1 MAPKQQQ
8 RHTSAS
14 TSRTTGAR
22 ATGVLEWRFTNKMM
36 NVRDLSRDDDFLSHL
51 LVEKLG
57 TGDVPLLVHKM
68 DSSRALPKTD
78 AAVLMNIVRRL
89 VVAKGPLQH
98 VVREAVNELLRLPA
112 VLYYLK
118 SYTQQQINA
127 FATHAARYF
136 ELYHPSGCIEIAH
149 TSRYSLYTGKSELCI
164 LATRDLA
171 PGAVISELK
180 GSMANL
186 TEDEDR
192 ALKETQINSAIRRDF
207 SVIHSRQMKKNHLF
221 LGPARF
227 VNHDCDHNCELFRE
241 GKYITFRV
249 IKPIKLGQEV
259 TAHYGDSYFGKGNKH
274 CLCETCEKNGRGG
287 YDPANQGD
295 DAGSSSDGSDVSDVE
310 SVEEAPVNVNERR
323 TRRGVYATTVPEV
336 EAISSDSEEEE
347 DNTNR
352 PLANAAP
359 GAIEVVAVGDSDLT
373 PIPSDSEPAGST
385 QQPVA
390 GPSNS
395 RAPPAVPPPTG
406 AVEGSPVGSPL
417 TVVDEMSSPKLPS
430 PKQST
435 ISPQQPFRSIIATRR
450 QKMLGIGAEAS
461 ASVTVP
467 PTTQL
472 ASPALTED
480 ATSSI
485 STAGFNRTPT
495 TTRTTRTSARKQAE
509 ANGKESVS
517 KGKGP
522 EAKAKAAG
530 KGKEPEAKGKEAAG
544 KVKEV
549 DGTNKPP
556 AKSSKPGTVAQSEPP
571 QQEPAK
577 DDTPKQPVRFS
588 TRLKGKG
595 KGKEVSASPVTIA
608 SAKNGSHSPTKAK
621 VKKEDAEVVPAKR
634 GRPSLADLAAR
645 EPPPKVPEVPRGP
658 DGKPLPLCATCKSV
672 LPVICVD
679 YQPVWGQDL
688 DSATRQGKQECP
700 RCMRHQAI
708 YGQPWPRRAPL
719 HGQPVEF
726 LPTPRSTTP
735 EPAHA
740 KRVTARA
747 LPMLDKKLQ
756 AAAAARSAQ
765 REETDDEDGRPAK
778 KRRVDDSASAGP
790 NAVPVPK
797 RRGRPPKN
805 PPAATAPPPATA
817 LPPVELKQEENADS
831 TVPLKRKRGRPPK
844 NPALRAAQLAA
855 AASAPVGQPM
865 KSEPQPRTLG
875 GQFDRKHRELP
886 KTTPKSRAQR
896 AEDRERVRKDMER
909 RGVVPTAVGDSS
921 DEEVTEIDGVRW
933 KGKQRQDAQAAFSES
948 VSAGRMRGQPGSGLR
963 DAPRK
968 RKLVDASDL
977 GSAPHPPPPPP
988 GRRRVE
994 EAGGARMVVAATGNA
1009 GFSGGRLW
1017 RASPAG
1023 YARNFVD
1030 VGEFE
1035 VEEILPPASASARV
1049 LQTIEDSPEPQARP
1063 SKVYVDAAV
1072 GSDNEMTDQSDSE
1085 ESEILTGYRYDYPR
1099 VPIPSTPVPLKCF
1112 YPTHARDDPHY
1123 ESAVWESSPLSDK
1136 E

>member
-347 DNTNR
+347 DSTNR

-417 TVVDEMSSPKLPS
+417 TVVDEMSSPKVPS

-435 ISPQQPFRSIIATRR
+435 TSPQQPFRSIIATRR
-450 QKMLGIGAEAS
+450 QKMLGIGAEARAS
-461 ASVTVP
+461 AAVP

-485 STAGFNRTPT
+485 STAGYNRTPT
-495 TTRTTRTSARKQAE
+495 MTRTTRTSARKQAE
-509 ANGKESVS
+509 ANGKESAS

-544 KVKEV
+544 KGKEV
-549 DGTNKPP
+549 DGTNKTP

-571 QQEPAK
+571 QQELAK

-595 KGKEVSASPVTIA
+595 KGKEVSASPMTTA

-645 EPPPKVPEVPRGP
+645 EPPPKRAAGDLRGLP
-658 DGKPLPLCATCKSV
+658 ARLGPGSRYCDAAGKAGMS
-672 LPVICVD
+672 
-679 YQPVWGQDL
+679 
-688 DSATRQGKQECP
+688 S
-700 RCMRHQAI
+700 
-708 YGQPWPRRAPL
+708 
-719 HGQPVEF
+719 PVEF

-778 KRRVDDSASAGP
+778 KRRVDDPASAGP

-805 PPAATAPPPATA
+805 PPAATAPPPAPA
-817 LPPVELKQEENADS
+817 PPPVELKQEESADS

-844 NPALRAAQLAA
+844 NPALRAAQLVA

-933 KGKQRQDAQAAFSES
+933 KGKQRQDAQAAVGES

-1030 VGEFE
+1030 VGEAD

-1049 LQTIEDSPEPQARP
+1049 LQTTEDFPEPQARP

>member
-227 VNHDCDHNCELFRE
+227 VN
-241 GKYITFRV
+241 
-249 IKPIKLGQEV
+249 V
-259 TAHYGDSYFGKGNKH
+259 TYQARPGGHRPLWRLRFGKGNKH

-323 TRRGVYATTVPEV
+323 TRRGV

-390 GPSNS
+390 GSSNS

-406 AVEGSPVGSPL
+406 AVEGSP
-417 TVVDEMSSPKLPS
+417 MSSPKLPS

-435 ISPQQPFRSIIATRR
+435 TSPQQPFR

-461 ASVTVP
+461 AS
-467 PTTQL
+467 L

-485 STAGFNRTPT
+485 SAAGFNRTPT
-495 TTRTTRTSARKQAE
+495 TPE
-509 ANGKESVS
+509 ANGKESAS

-522 EAKAKAAG
+522 EAKGKAAG

-544 KVKEV
+544 KGKE
-549 DGTNKPP
+549 
-556 AKSSKPGTVAQSEPP
+556 PGTVAQSEPP
-571 QQEPAK
+571 QQESAK
-577 DDTPKQPVRFS
+577 DDTPKQP
-588 TRLKGKG
+588 GKG
-595 KGKEVSASPVTIA
+595 KGKE
-608 SAKNGSHSPTKAK
+608 NAK

-634 GRPSLADLAAR
+634 PGRSKGPGRQATASVCNMQERVAGDLCGLPARLGPGSRFCDAA
-645 EPPPKVPEVPRGP
+645 
-658 DGKPLPLCATCKSV
+658 GKAGMS
-672 LPVICVD
+672 
-679 YQPVWGQDL
+679 
-688 DSATRQGKQECP
+688 S
-700 RCMRHQAI
+700 
-708 YGQPWPRRAPL
+708 
-719 HGQPVEF
+719 PVEF

-805 PPAATAPPPATA
+805 PPAATAPPPAPA
-817 LPPVELKQEENADS
+817 PPPVQLKQEESADS

-933 KGKQRQDAQAAFSES
+933 KGKQRQDAQAAVGES

-1030 VGEFE
+1030 VGEAD

-1049 LQTIEDSPEPQARP
+1049 LQTTEDSPEPQARP

>member
-1 MAPKQQQ
+1 MAPRQPQ
-8 RHTSAS
+8 RQTSAS
-14 TSRTTGAR
+14 TSRTGTRPA
-22 ATGVLEWRFTNKMM
+22 GVLEWRFTNKMM

-192 ALKETQINSAIRRDF
+192 ALKETQINSDIRRDF

-310 SVEEAPVNVNERR
+310 SVAEAPVNVNERR
-323 TRRGVYATTVPEV
+323 TRRGVYARTVPEV
-336 EAISSDSEEEE
+336 ESISSDSEDEE

-359 GAIEVVAVGDSDLT
+359 GAIEVIAVGDAELT
-373 PIPSDSEPAGST
+373 PISDLPDLPP
-385 QQPVA
+385 QHPLA
-390 GPSNS
+390 GPS
-395 RAPPAVPPPTG
+395 RLDGPPAVPPPTG

-417 TVVDEMSSPKLPS
+417 TVIDEPSSPKPVSSRPS
-430 PKQST
+430 SPT
-435 ISPQQPFRSIIATRR
+435 PQQPYRSIISTRR
-450 QKMLGIGAEAS
+450 QKQQGAAAAAS
-461 ASVTVP
+461 ASSPAVP
-467 PTTQL
+467 TQL
-472 ASPALTED
+472 VSPALTED
-480 ATSSI
+480 AVSSI
-485 STAGFNRTPT
+485 STAGVNRTPT
-495 TTRTTRTSARKQAE
+495 TTRATRTSARKEAE
-509 ANGKESVS
+509 AKGRESAS
-517 KGKGP
+517 
-522 EAKAKAAG
+522 
-530 KGKEPEAKGKEAAG
+530 KGKEPESKGKEPAG
-544 KVKEV
+544 KAKEP
-549 DGTNKPP
+549 DGKHKAP
-556 AKSSKPGTVAQSEPP
+556 ALPSKGSA
-571 QQEPAK
+571 AK
-577 DDTPKQPVRFS
+577 ADTPKADGPREEGAKEETPKQPTRFS

-595 KGKEVSASPVTIA
+595 KGKEVSASPMTTA
-608 SAKNGSHSPTKAK
+608 SSKTGSHSPSKAK
-621 VKKEDAEVVPAKR
+621 VKREDQEAMPAKGAR
-634 GRPSLADLAAR
+634 TGRSKR
-645 EPPPKVPEVPRGP
+645 PR
-658 DGKPLPLCATCKSV
+658 
-672 LPVICVD
+672 
-679 YQPVWGQDL
+679 
-688 DSATRQGKQECP
+688 RQAFAFVCDMQECAAGHLCGLP
-700 RCMRHQAI
+700 ACMGPGLRCRDATGESRMPA
-708 YGQPWPRRAPL
+708 A
-719 HGQPVEF
+719 VEF

-747 LPMLDKKLQ
+747 LPILDKKLQ
-756 AAAAARSAQ
+756 AAAAAARVEHRDQS
-765 REETDDEDGRPAK
+765 DDEDGRPAK
-778 KRRVDDSASAGP
+778 KRRVEETPASVSAPAP
-790 NAVPVPK
+790 AALPRK
-797 RRGRPPKN
+797 RGRPPKN
-805 PPAATAPPPATA
+805 PPAANAPPPPPP
-817 LPPVELKQEENADS
+817 PPVLKQEEGVEV

-855 AASAPVGQPM
+855 ATSASAPAGAHL
-865 KSEPQPRTLG
+865 KAEPQPRTLG

-886 KTTPKSRAQR
+886 KSTLKSRAQR

-909 RGVVPTAVGDSS
+909 RGVVPTAIGDSS
-921 DEEVTEIDGVRW
+921 DDEVTEIDGMRW
-933 KGKQRQDAQAAFSES
+933 KGKQREEMKPTVPES
-948 VSAGRMRGQPGSGLR
+948 ASAGRMRGQPGSGLR
-963 DAPRK
+963 EAPRK

-977 GSAPHPPPPPP
+977 GAAPHPPLPPL
-988 GRRRVE
+988 GRRRLDE
-994 EAGGARMVVAATGNA
+994 TGEAQSITAPQASGA
-1009 GFSGGRLW
+1009 FSGARLW
-1017 RASPAG
+1017 RPSPAG
-1023 YARNFVD
+1023 YSRSWVD
-1030 VGEFE
+1030 TGDSE
-1035 VEEILPPASASARV
+1035 VEEIMPPAAGKSGAATARMMRP
-1049 LQTIEDSPEPQARP
+1049 TGTSPELEMNPR
-1063 SKVYVDAAV
+1063 KVYKDAAV

-1099 VPIPSTPVPLKCF
+1099 GPIPSSPVPVKCF
-1112 YPTHARDDPHY
+1112 YPTHARDDPHL
-1123 ESAVWESSPLSDK
+1123 EPAVWESPTSSDK